1 MSKTYVIQW
10 KSKVNGRAGKGT
22 KLFDIEEAEALAA
35 ELNQEY
41 PDIHHEVLDMERPME
56 RMAAGLST
64 SGSNPASAETEPDQ
78 VPENPTPALTWSE

>member
-22 KLFDIEEAEALAA
+22 KLFDLDEAQELAA

-41 PDIHHEVLDMERPME
+41 PDIFHELLNTEPQADRAKRGPGKGPQTEDEPNQPSE
-56 RMAAGLST
+56 
-64 SGSNPASAETEPDQ
+64 NPA
-78 VPENPTPALTWSE
+78 PALSWSE

>member
-22 KLFDIEEAEALAA
+22 KLFDLDEAQELVA

-41 PDIHHEVLDMERPME
+41 PDIFHELLNTEPQADTAHHAP
-56 RMAAGLST
+56 
-64 SGSNPASAETEPDQ
+64 GSEPKPENEPDQ
-78 VPENPTPALTWSE
+78 AAENPAPALSWSE